1 MISQWVFFANASDTS
16 RLWINVITPF
26 PMVITT
32 GKDSA
37 LYVCDALPDPE
48 PSRQAL
54 GLVMA
59 SRRADSI
66 VDVVWIEPRSIPNS
80 VMVCAIDGD
89 MPEMIVLQP
98 ISTAAFAI
106 FIR

>member
-1 MISQWVFFANASDTS
+1 
-16 RLWINVITPF
+16 
-26 PMVITT
+26 MVITT
-32 GKDSA
+32 GKGPA
-37 LYVCDALPDPE
+37 PYVCDALPDPE
-48 PSRQAL
+48 PSRQAP

-59 SRRADSI
+59 SRSADSI

-80 VMVCAIDGD
+80 AMVCAIDGE

-98 ISTAAFAI
+98 ISMAAFAI